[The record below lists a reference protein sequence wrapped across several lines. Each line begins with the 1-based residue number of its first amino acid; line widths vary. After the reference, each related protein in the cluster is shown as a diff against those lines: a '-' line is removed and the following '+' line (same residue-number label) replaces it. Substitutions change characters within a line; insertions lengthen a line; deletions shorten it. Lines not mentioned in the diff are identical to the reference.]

1 MMCLN
6 MNCYLFRRYI
16 YASSSNNMRAK
27 LVPVTVDADHEKGA
41 VYPVF
46 RSFFWRIGRLS
57 VMIAGDFVR
66 FSTGV
71 ENTTDEVAC

>member
-1 MMCLN
+1 
-6 MNCYLFRRYI
+6 
-16 YASSSNNMRAK
+16 MRAK

-46 RSFFWRIGRLS
+46 RCFFWRMEQLS
-57 VMIAGDFVR
+57 AMIADGFVR

-71 ENTTDEVAC
+71 ENMTGKVAC

>member
-46 RSFFWRIGRLS
+46 RCFFWRMEQLS
-57 VMIAGDFVR
+57 AMIADGFVR

-71 ENTTDEVAC
+71 ENMTGKVAC